1 MEYFCLVPSPPGEIL
16 LISDGEAIT
25 GLYFSDR
32 YSLDGLV
39 PNATLSIFSAARD
52 WLRRYFL
59 GEAPDPGEIP
69 IRLSGSTFA
78 MSVWAELRKIPYGTT
93 VSYGEIAKSIGCRSA
108 QAVGGAV
115 GRNPISIIVPCHRVL
130 GVNGALTGY
139 AGGLQ
144 RKIALLN
151 TEKIPYKT

>member
-1 MEYFCLVPSPPGEIL
+1 MEYFCLVPSPAGEIL

-32 YSLDGLV
+32 HSLDGLV
-39 PNATLSIFSAARD
+39 PNATLSIFSSARD
-52 WLRRYFL
+52 WLRRYSL
-59 GEAPDPGEIP
+59 GEAPAPGDIP